1 MKINKIQNNNYTP
14 QFRGMIKFQNFAKS
28 GEITK
33 IETSQDLDKGLAQ
46 LALNSVF
53 DGSWANAGEKK
64 IERNKLGLY
73 IDIIRQ
79 TLGINIPRV
88 NKELAKVEL
97 KHFDNGYSIKS
108 GSDYKIT
115 HIREDQLI
123 WD

>member
-14 QFRGMIKFQNFAKS
+14 QFRGMIKFQNFANG
-28 GEITK
+28 GEVTK
-33 IETSQDLDKGLAQ
+33 IETTHELDKGLAQ
-46 LALNSVF
+46 IALNNVF
-53 DGSWANAGEKK
+53 GGNWANAGKK
-64 IERNKLGLY
+64 NLERKKLGLF

-79 TLGINIPRV
+79 TLGINIPKA

-108 GSDYKIT
+108 DGEYQLT